1 MTDLAA
7 IVAKAVAD
15 ALDGV
20 RHPDD
25 ILTEQETADALRI
38 NVLTLRE
45 LRKRGE
51 APSPRQVG
59 RSFLYRRGDVD
70 AWFDS
75 HAVAS

>member
-1 MTDLAA
+1 MNDLAA

-25 ILTEQETADALRI
+25 ILTEPEAAAALRMS
-38 NVLTLRE
+38 VLNLRE

-51 APSPRQVG
+51 APTPRQVG
-59 RSFLYRRGDVD
+59 RSYFYRRGDVD
-70 AWFDS
+70 AWFN
-75 HAVAS
+75 ALPVAS